1 MLYRQRTLLHLIK
14 LAGGHATKLQVTKWA
29 FLLANESKAKGGD
42 SFYQFLPY
50 KYGPYSFCLYQEA
63 NAMLSQGLLTARDDK
78 TWALTDAGRG
88 IASSTPDEFKA
99 DAAEIYQR
107 YGQIDNRR
115 LLDDVYTRYPW
126 FSVNSEVKRLATRPK
141 AEPAIYTAGYEGMT
155 IDGFLNRLMET
166 GIERLI
172 DVRSNPVSRR
182 YGYHKS
188 TLARLCGDVGIAYVH
203 FPQLGIASEE
213 RQELLAL
220 DDRDTLFANYEANV
234 LPNQKSSIHEV
245 ARLMSERASVLV
257 CMEADPADCHRSR
270 LAQAVSQLL
279 DLPLHDLGACACHG
293 GVPVH

>member
-1 MLYRQRTLLHLIK
+1 MLYRQRTLLHLLK
-14 LAGGHATKLQVTKWA
+14 LAGGYATKLQVTKWA

-50 KYGPYSFCLYQEA
+50 KFGPYSFCLYQEA

-78 TWALTDAGRG
+78 TWSLTDEGRDT
-88 IASSTPDEFKA
+88 ASSTPDEFKA
-99 DAAEIYQR
+99 DAAEIYRR
-107 YGQIDNRR
+107 YGQIENRR

-141 AEPAIYTAGYEGMT
+141 AEPAIYTAGYEGLM
-155 IDGFLNRLMET
+155 IDGFLNRLMEA
-166 GIERLI
+166 GMERLI

-182 YGYHKS
+182 YGFHKS
-188 TLARLCGDVGIAYVH
+188 TLTRLCGDVGIEYVH
-203 FPQLGIASEE
+203 FPQLGITSED

-220 DDRDTLFANYEANV
+220 DDRDTLFANYESRI
-234 LPNQKSSIHEV
+234 LPNQKPSIHEV

-279 DLPLHDLGACACHG
+279 DLPLHDLGTCACHG
-293 GVPVH
+293 EVAVH